1 VTEADDREAINEP
14 ANPLGMEGIEF
25 IEYATA
31 RPQALGQVLETLG
44 FHPIAR
50 HRSREVL
57 LYRQGGINVIVNAHG
72 GGAGQGGTLDDKP
85 VIAAVALR
93 VRDAAA
99 AYGRALERGAWAVPI
114 RVEVMELNIPAVH
127 GPGGSR
133 IYFVDRHREFSI
145 YDVDFVPIPGVD
157 PHPPALAGLHF
168 FGIVQYIGNG
178 RTEDWTDFYGEL
190 FGFQALLVGC
200 RLRHPAQGPH
210 PAQPVPGGLGLLP
223 AADRARTG
231 HSGGGRHRMLPAR
244 GPGNGRCAGH
254 RGRAAHPRRGFCGVG
269 PRAFGR
275 PRRAH
280 ADPPGR
286 RVVRVGPPRSWV
298 ITMNP
303 LQGNIDDFGMDTIS
317 LAGPLEAK
325 LQAVRAAGFGQIM
338 LSARDIVGHPD
349 GLDAAVQAVR
359 ASGLRVTGF
368 QVLRDFEG
376 LSGHLHDYKV
386 DIAKSMLEMC
396 AALGSKILLV
406 CSSTSV
412 HATQDLDAIAKDLR
426 KLAMLAI
433 PLGIKVAYEGL
444 SWGRTINEFTTAW
457 EVVSRADVPNLGL
470 GLDSFHLFATQTP
483 LDDLEL
489 LDPEKIF
496 LVQLADFMWQ
506 EIRSVEERITT
517 ARHFRVFP
525 GEGVHSEALAELVR
539 RLHALGYRGDYSFEV
554 FNDDYQQIPLP
565 VVAQRARR
573 SALWLGE
580 DVQRRSV
587 PLPNQMR
594 LRAASGR

>member
-1 VTEADDREAINEP
+1 
-14 ANPLGMEGIEF
+14 
-25 IEYATA
+25 
-31 RPQALGQVLETLG
+31 
-44 FHPIAR
+44 
-50 HRSREVL
+50 
-57 LYRQGGINVIVNAHG
+57 
-72 GGAGQGGTLDDKP
+72 
-85 VIAAVALR
+85 
-93 VRDAAA
+93 
-99 AYGRALERGAWAVPI
+99 
-114 RVEVMELNIPAVH
+114 
-127 GPGGSR
+127 
-133 IYFVDRHREFSI
+133 
-145 YDVDFVPIPGVD
+145 
-157 PHPPALAGLHF
+157 
-168 FGIVQYIGNG
+168 
-178 RTEDWTDFYGEL
+178 
-190 FGFQALLVGC
+190 
-200 RLRHPAQGPH
+200 
-210 PAQPVPGGLGLLP
+210 
-223 AADRARTG
+223 
-231 HSGGGRHRMLPAR
+231 
-244 GPGNGRCAGH
+244 
-254 RGRAAHPRRGFCGVG
+254 
-269 PRAFGR
+269 
-275 PRRAH
+275 
-280 ADPPGR
+280 
-286 RVVRVGPPRSWV
+286 
-298 ITMNP
+298 MNP

-325 LQAVRAAGFGQIM
+325 LRAVRAAGFGQIM

-433 PLGIKVAYEGL
+433 PLGIQVAYEGL

-483 LDDLEL
+483 LEDLEL

-580 DVQRRSV
+580 DVMRRSV
-587 PLPNQMR
+587 PLPNRMR
-594 LRAASGR
+594 LRARAAAR